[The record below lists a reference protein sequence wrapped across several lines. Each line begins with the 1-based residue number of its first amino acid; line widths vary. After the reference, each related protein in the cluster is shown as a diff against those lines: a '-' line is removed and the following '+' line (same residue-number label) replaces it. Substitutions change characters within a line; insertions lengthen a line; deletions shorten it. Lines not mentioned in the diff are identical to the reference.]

1 MLTFDELRTRY
12 HKTPRAMDAYLRPM
26 TQIET
31 GPPLPFPY
39 IKLIL
44 ATAIIYGGSYY
55 GATAL
60 EISVPIT
67 LFVTLP
73 IWLGVGIQIVRAAS
87 STERT
92 ARLLCNGPLV
102 TGKVVRAHNRLY
114 QPGVERALATVIFT
128 TEEEKRDD
136 ELFLRDVVR
145 RVRSAAEAKAPT
157 EELAPIA
164 EMVKSNTGAPI
175 RLPDS
180 IADNGQTWMGVIE
193 INPERLAD
201 NKIVNQ
207 QVLLIV
213 APEGGL
219 VAQL

>member
-1 MLTFDELRTRY
+1 MLTFDELRARY
-12 HKTPRAMDAYLRPM
+12 DKTPRAMDAYLRPL
-26 TQIET
+26 TRIET

-39 IKLIL
+39 LKLTL
-44 ATAIIYGGSYY
+44 ATILMYGGSYY
-55 GATAL
+55 GASAL
-60 EISVPIT
+60 DINVPIT
-67 LFVTLP
+67 LFVVLP
-73 IWLGVGIQIVRAAS
+73 FWLGVCIQIVRAAS
-87 STERT
+87 ATERT
-92 ARLLCNGPLV
+92 ARLLCSGPVV

-114 QPGVERALATVIFT
+114 QQGVERALATVVFT
-128 TEEEKRDD
+128 TEEDKRDD

-145 RVRSAAEAKAPT
+145 RVRSATEAKSPAAEMAEAAN
-157 EELAPIA
+157 
-164 EMVKSNTGAPI
+164 MVKNNTGLPI
-175 RLPDS
+175 RLPES
-180 IADNGQTWMGVIE
+180 IADNGQTWLGVVE